1 MKTSHRIRLLGLT
14 LLALVATSAVTATGA
29 QASTITAGAYPA
41 TIHGKTSHL
50 FAFALGIIECT
61 AGVTY
66 HGELAAASEEAT
78 VSPSYEPCK
87 HFGGSVDVTVNGCDT
102 RLHAGKKIEGGFI
115 GTADIVCPAG
125 KTIDF
130 NLTARPG
137 CHLTI
142 PPQEG
147 LIGPVF
153 TNFPSE
159 IAFDFNGGEATW
171 MEPRYIL
178 DSGCGV
184 YAGEYEGMHITG
196 GIPLKAEHE
205 GTETTIKVE

>member
-1 MKTSHRIRLLGLT
+1 MKTSHRIRLLGLA

-50 FAFALGIIECT
+50 FAFALGLMECT
-61 AGVTY
+61 GGVSY
-66 HGELAAASEEAT
+66 HGELTAASEELT
-78 VSPSYEPCK
+78 VTPTYEGCK
-87 HFGGSVDVTVNGCDT
+87 HFGGAVDVSVNGCST

-115 GTADIVCPAG
+115 GTMDFVCPEG
-125 KTIDF
+125 KVMDF

-142 PPQEG
+142 IPQTG
-147 LIGPVF
+147 LIGPVL
-153 TNFPSE
+153 TNFTTQVD
-159 IAFDFNGGEATW
+159 FDFNNGEATW
-171 MEPRYIL
+171 MEPKYIL
-178 DSGCGV
+178 SSGCGAA
-184 YAGEYEGMHITG
+184 AGEYEEMRITG